1 MSWAKLVRKVFEVDP
16 LRCPRCGGSMAVIA
30 WITDPATVDPES
42 WPIVGDM
49 VRHGRPI
56 DMRRERIG
64 ELGGRASG
72 DGAD

>member
-1 MSWAKLVRKVFEVDP
+1 
-16 LRCPRCGGSMAVIA
+16 MAV
-30 WITDPATVDPES
+30 
-42 WPIVGDM
+42 VGDT

-72 DGAD
+72 DGANSNAYACLHRPVRRADLRLEEGVPFRGV